1 MEATETVDSVFEAI
15 NKSEDVTSK
24 VILEHS
30 LGRSAH
36 SVAPLSLKADFFVF
50 GVDEQV

>member
-15 NKSEDVTSK
+15 NKSDVTSK
-24 VILEHS
+24 VISEHS